1 MSSFVACVYFL
12 CCFFFL
18 MIRRPPRSTRTD
30 TLFPYTTLFR
40 SLVSAAHKAK
50 VEGYIETGIKEG
62 AKLVV
67 DGRGVKVQ
75 GHENGFFTGGSLFD
89 NVTPDMTIYKDEIFG
104 PVLAVVRVPD
114 LASAVELINKHE
126 FGNGVS

>member
-1 MSSFVACVYFL
+1 MRISDGSSDMCSSDL
-12 CCFFFL
+12 
-18 MIRRPPRSTRTD
+18 
-30 TLFPYTTLFR
+30 
-40 SLVSAAHKAK
+40 
-50 VEGYIETGIKEG
+50 VEGHIETGIKEG

-126 FGNGVS
+126 FGHGVSCFTRDGKVAREFSRSVQIGIDRKSTHLNSSH